1 MGILT
6 DYFENNAMHKP
17 VYNIGDRVRGIV
29 NGIPISGTVGNDTL
43 VSLEEGP
50 YVLVHLDLPVN
61 GSTIIKCKHKDIG
74 LLEKFTFNLEN
85 KSDNKRK
92 AAASSK
98 SSSGKAR
105 RTRQTNR
112 A

>member
-1 MGILT
+1 MGNLS
-6 DYFENNAMHKP
+6 DYFERRQLHIP

-50 YVLVHLDLPVN
+50 YVLLHLDLPVN
-61 GSTIIKCKHKDIG
+61 GSMIMKCKHKDIG

-85 KSDNKRK
+85 KNDNKRK
-92 AAASSK
+92 DATSVPSVTRK
-98 SSSGKAR
+98 TR
-105 RTRQTNR
+105 RT
-112 A
+112 

>member
-1 MGILT
+1 LGNLS
-6 DYFENNAMHKP
+6 DYFERRQLHKP

-29 NGIPISGTVGNDTL
+29 NGTPISGTVGNDTL

-50 YVLVHLDLPVN
+50 FVIVHLDLPVN
-61 GSTIIKCKHKDIG
+61 GATIMKCKHKDIG

-92 AAASSK
+92 TAASRK
-98 SSSGKAR
+98 SPSGKAR
-105 RTRQTNR
+105 S